1 MLTCDAHFVQLP
13 KPLVHSLPR
22 DVVSQANGRERDEAE
37 VERLQEVPVLLQAR
51 EDGSGDEQEAGNGQ
65 DGEHAG
71 VDDGHHRLGQTPL
84 PVDVRDGPTCTV
96 HHDPLHGRRE
106 EEEGEGDANSRVDD
120 AEGLSTIG
128 EWRRV
133 AITCRRERRMRL
145 LITAIK

>member
-1 MLTCDAHFVQLP
+1 MLTCDAHFVKLP
-13 KPLVHSLPR
+13 EPLVGSLPG
-22 DVVSQANGRERDEAE
+22 DVVSQANGCERDEAE

-51 EDGSGDEQEAGNGQ
+51 EDGSGDEQEAGHGQ

-84 PVDVRDGPTCTV
+84 PVDVGDGPPRTV
-96 HHDPLHGRRE
+96 HHDPLHGGRE

-120 AEGLSTIG
+120 AEGLSAIR

-133 AITCRRERRMRL
+133 PITCRTKRRMCL
-145 LITAIK
+145 